1 MSQARVEP
9 PSCYWIWGTRFPVD
23 APSSDRRGPHRARHH
38 RLPPPRPDPS
48 RRMVCGVEN
57 MEAPPLRRG
66 TPYPVTYNV
75 VSYNG
80 GYLASLF
87 VASGR
92 VFSPV
97 HPGRCQSPCGAGICE
112 TSYWSGALPALGQ
125 RSGQADPS
133 RIGRA
138 KRSPS

>member
-9 PSCYWIWGTRFPVD
+9 PLCYWIWGTRFPVD

-38 RLPPPRPDPS
+38 RPPPPRPDPS

-80 GYLASLF
+80 GYASFTVRCVRACLLACPPRPLSVSVRRGHL
-87 VASGR
+87 
-92 VFSPV
+92 
-97 HPGRCQSPCGAGICE
+97 
-112 TSYWSGALPALGQ
+112 
-125 RSGQADPS
+125 
-133 RIGRA
+133 
-138 KRSPS
+138 